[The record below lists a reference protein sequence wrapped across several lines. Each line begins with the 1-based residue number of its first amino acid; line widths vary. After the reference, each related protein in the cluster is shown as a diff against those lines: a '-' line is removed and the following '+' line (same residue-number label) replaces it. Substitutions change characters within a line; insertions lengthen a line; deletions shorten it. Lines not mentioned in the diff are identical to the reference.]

1 MDTKIISTTHI
12 DKLQVKREKRGAEK
26 TNTTPAQIAPTKNM
40 N

>member
-26 TNTTPAQIAPTKNM
+26 TNATPAQIAPTKNM